1 MTDFIMTFYHFIES
15 IIEAIQSLVGQIRA
29 ENDEK

>member
-15 IIEAIQSLVGQIRA
+15 IIEAIQGLVGQIRA
-29 ENDEK
+29 ENDAK

>member
-1 MTDFIMTFYHFIES
+1 MADFIMTFYHFIKN

-29 ENDEK
+29 ENDE